1 MTQKS
6 TALTPEESAI
16 ANRDLKGQT
25 AGSTVSTAPVTGTT
39 PVGTTPVG
47 TTPVGTTPVGTTP
60 VTGAN
65 HPRTHASAEPGDPNI
80 EEDATLPHAGSPFKD
95 INRGNRSSMDE

>member
-1 MTQKS
+1 MTQKT

-25 AGSTVSTAPVTGTT
+25 AGTTVSTTPVTGTT
-39 PVGTTPVG
+39 PVGTTPV
-47 TTPVGTTPVGTTP
+47 
-60 VTGAN
+60 TGAQN

>member
-1 MTQKS
+1 MTQK
-6 TALTPEESAI
+6 TTTLTPEESAI

-25 AGSTVSTAPVTGTT
+25 AGSTVSTAPVTGTV
-39 PVGTTPVG
+39 PAGTTPVG

-60 VTGAN
+60 AGAN

>member
-1 MTQKS
+1 MTQKT

-25 AGSTVSTAPVTGTT
+25 AGSTVSTAPVT
-39 PVGTTPVG
+39 GTTPVG

>member
-1 MTQKS
+1 MTQKT

-25 AGSTVSTAPVTGTT
+25 AGSTVSTTPVTGTA
-39 PVGTTPVG
+39 PVTG

>member
-1 MTQKS
+1 MTQKT

-25 AGSTVSTAPVTGTT
+25 AGSTVSATPVTGTT

-47 TTPVGTTPVGTTP
+47 TTPVGTTPV
-60 VTGAN
+60 TGAQN

>member
-1 MTQKS
+1 MTQKT

-47 TTPVGTTPVGTTP
+47 TASVGTTPVPGT
-60 VTGAN
+60 N

>member
-1 MTQKS
+1 MTQK
-6 TALTPEESAI
+6 TTTLTPEESAI

-25 AGSTVSTAPVTGTT
+25 AGSTVSTAPVTGTVPAGTTPVGAT

-47 TTPVGTTPVGTTP
+47 T
-60 VTGAN
+60 N